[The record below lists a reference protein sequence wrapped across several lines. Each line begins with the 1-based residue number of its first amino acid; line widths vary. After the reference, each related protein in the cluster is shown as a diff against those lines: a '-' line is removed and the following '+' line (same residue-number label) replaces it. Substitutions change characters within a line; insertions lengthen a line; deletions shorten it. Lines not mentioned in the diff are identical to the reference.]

1 MGETTINNITNLQK
15 QGESVTDSS
24 TDFIKTIKNIYEV
37 YDELNE
43 KWSGEKAT
51 ECKNK
56 IEKLRE
62 PLNIIAEAIGS
73 QGNAV
78 AEAAQEFERFERS

>member
-1 MGETTINNITNLQK
+1 MGETTINSLTNLK
-15 QGESVTDSS
+15 KEGESITDSS
-24 TDFIKTIKNIYEV
+24 NDFIKTIKNIYEV

-51 ECKNK
+51 EYKNK
-56 IEKLRE
+56 IEKFRE
-62 PLNIIAEAIGS
+62 PLNVISEAIGS
-73 QGNAV
+73 HGDAV